1 MLEAWPPSLMVNL
14 SYCVICLCARPSLRR
29 LFTQGIDL
37 GIIAFRNETLEQESM
52 ADPFRIKN
60 NRFID
65 NIVEEDIR
73 VKHLKTKC
81 LA

>member
-1 MLEAWPPSLMVNL
+1 MVNNDCFYFMF
-14 SYCVICLCARPSLRR
+14 SSP
-29 LFTQGIDL
+29 QGIDL